1 MKKFYSFI
9 FIALLGVLI
18 FQGSSCK
25 GPQPCH
31 ATITVVDSVGSHPQA
46 GVAVHLY
53 ANVVYNGANYTGDLV
68 LNGTTDVAG
77 QVSFTIKN
85 PAILNIHATVTNCDS
100 ANSSHPKNKYCNGVG
115 IVRFDEGLTNTK
127 TVYLNQ

>member
-9 FIALLGVLI
+9 FIAFIGILI

-46 GVAVHLY
+46 GIAVRLY
-53 ANVVYNGANYTGDLV
+53 ANVVYNGANYTGDLI
-68 LNGTTDVAG
+68 LNGTTDIAG

-85 PAILNIHATVTNCDS
+85 PCILNIRATATNCDS
-100 ANSSHPKNKYCNGVG
+100 TLSHPKYKYCLGTG
-115 IVRFDEGLTNTK
+115 IVRFDEGLTNSK